1 MEENKRTEEEL
12 EQTNPSAQTPDEQ
25 TAEEQT
31 TPAAEPAA
39 EEATPAGEVAAEEK
53 EATPAGEAAAEEKE
67 ATPAGESAAEEKEA
81 ASAEEATPVENSE
94 NPTVETAEKKLT
106 SGKLALI
113 IAATLVV
120 LAIAAVLLL
129 GTILSQYTGGGKDYP
144 VETIPASAPEESVEI
159 TEAATTE
166 ATIPADGNPDDETC
180 KGTYT
185 ADNDAVKANADTVVA
200 TVGDHQLTNSQLQV
214 FYWMQVQSFLSS
226 DYGSYMMYYGM
237 LDYSQP
243 LDTQVCSLAD
253 NGETWQQFFLRE
265 ALETWRNYCALAD
278 QAKENDLKLT
288 KEEKKAL
295 ENVEETLKQSAEHY
309 GLESVEELLKYNVG
323 AGAGL
328 ADYTYFQQ
336 LLMQGNKYY
345 DAEYNKIA
353 PTQEELEAYYTEHEK
368 ELNDK
373 GITKDGKYVNVRHI
387 LLTPE
392 GGTTDENGKTVY
404 SEEEWDACKNK
415 AEDIMNLWTSGAQT
429 EESFAALAKSMS
441 QDPGSQSN
449 GGLYENVQQGQMVEA
464 FDNWCFDEKRE
475 PGHNGIV
482 KTDYGYHLMY
492 FVSSTPIWESTV
504 RSQLIA
510 QQMQSMMQELTAQYP
525 MKAEYSK
532 ISLAQLEMANG

>member
-12 EQTNPSAQTPDEQ
+12 EQTNPSAEIPDEQ

-31 TPAAEPAA
+31 TPAAEQPVEETAPA
-39 EEATPAGEVAAEEK
+39 EDGETAAQ
-53 EATPAGEAAAEEKE
+53 
-67 ATPAGESAAEEKEA
+67 EA
-81 ASAEEATPVENSE
+81 ASAEDGEAPAQEAASAENTEASAQEAAPAAEAT
-94 NPTVETAEKKLT
+94 EKSS
-106 SGKLALI
+106 SGRLALI
-113 IAATLVV
+113 IAAVLVV
-120 LAIAAVLLL
+120 LAIAAVLLM
-129 GTILSQYTGGGKDYP
+129 GTILSQCTGGGKDYP
-144 VETIPASAPEESVEI
+144 VETIPASAPEETVEI

-185 ADNDAVKANADTVVA
+185 ADNDTVKANADTVVA

-253 NGETWQQFFLRE
+253 KGETWQQFFLKE

-510 QQMQSMMQELTAQYP
+510 QQMQSMMQQLTAQYP
-525 MKAEYSK
+525 LKAEYSK
-532 ISLAQLEMANG
+532 ISLAQLEMKNG

>member
-12 EQTNPSAQTPDEQ
+12 EQTNPSAEIPDEQ

-31 TPAAEPAA
+31 TPAAEQPVEETAPA
-39 EEATPAGEVAAEEK
+39 EDGETSAQ
-53 EATPAGEAAAEEKE
+53 EAAPAED
-67 ATPAGESAAEEKEA
+67 GETAAQEA
-81 ASAEEATPVENSE
+81 ASAEDGEAAAQEAAPAENTEASAQEAAPAAEAVEQK
-94 NPTVETAEKKLT
+94 PEKKLT
-106 SGKLALI
+106 PGKLALI
-113 IAATLVV
+113 IAAIVVV
-120 LAIAAVLLL
+120 LGAIIAL
-129 GTILSQYTGGGKDYP
+129 GVVNGNNHP
-144 VETIPASAPEESVEI
+144 VETIPASAPAESVEI

-323 AGAGL
+323 AGASL

-492 FVSSTPIWESTV
+492 FVSSTPIWESTA
-504 RSQLIA
+504 RSQIIA

-532 ISLAQLEMANG
+532 ISLAQLEMKNG